1 MDKIAIVKLN
11 PQNIEMQ
18 FVDVVKN
25 KWFVVY
31 RNVSLPVNILKDF
44 KTDNFIKPAI
54 IKEVKSVLTIFKK
67 MIDAEGITE
76 TLCYAGAF
84 MEEAK
89 NNNGFL
95 NELFAVTGLQ
105 FSVLTAEEEINYIY
119 TAVINTFNK
128 PKGLIINISNFYTTF
143 LLYNRRNILNTKTIP
158 YGYENVYETHF
169 ANKSNIDFQNV
180 SDTIYNEIKDEEWL
194 LNLQEE
200 FEVIGAG
207 NMFLNLG
214 TISRKA
220 RKYPLDLAHNYSL
233 NKENFDKVYGV
244 LKAQDVTKSTK
255 VKGVSMEDS
264 RYLQSAFA
272 IMDGVLSHINKDT
285 LSISRTGFA
294 EGVLFNNAIP
304 LTIEK
309 PISDTL
315 GYSLQVLNDYYD
327 RKPNNTQH
335 VYDVA
340 MILFK
345 QLKVLHKLGRPYV
358 KVLRIASYM
367 CNSGYRINVFENEK
381 ASFGTTMQSDIFGVN
396 HGDIVLAAFVVMMT
410 NADNFNLS
418 DWVKYKDLI
427 KEEDLLIAKKLAVI
441 LKIAESLDITHFGS
455 VIDINCDILGDSVIM
470 KTVVKEPAELEIK
483 HAMLSSNEFKK
494 AFNKNL
500 EIL

>member
-1 MDKIAIVKLN
+1 MDKIAIIKLN

-25 KWFVVY
+25 KSFVVY
-31 RNVSLPVNILKDF
+31 RNVSLPVNLLKDF
-44 KTDNFIKPAI
+44 SSDNFIKPAI

-76 TLCYAGAF
+76 TLCYAGSF

-95 NELFAVTGLQ
+95 NEIFAVTGLQ
-105 FSVLTAEEEINYIY
+105 FNVLTAEEEINYVY
-119 TAVINTFNK
+119 TAVINSFNK
-128 PKGLIINISNFYTTF
+128 PKGLIINITNFYTTF
-143 LLYNRRNILNTKTIP
+143 LLYNRRNIINQKVLPI
-158 YGYENVYETHF
+158 GYENLHSSHF
-169 ANKSNIDFQNV
+169 AGKDQIDYNAITEHV
-180 SDTIYNEIKDEEWL
+180 YNELKEEEWIFDL
-194 LNLQEE
+194 PED
-200 FEVIGAG
+200 FEIIGTG

-220 RKYPLDLAHNYSL
+220 KKYPLDLAHNYTL
-233 NKENFDKVYGV
+233 DKDNFAKVYGV
-244 LKAQDVTKSTK
+244 LKAQDVTKATK
-255 VKGVSMEDS
+255 IKGVSMEDS

-272 IMDGVLSHINKDT
+272 IMDAVLSHINKDQV
-285 LSISRTGFA
+285 SISRAGFA
-294 EGVLFNNAIP
+294 EGVLFNYAIP

-315 GYSLQVLNDYYD
+315 GYSLQVISDYYD
-327 RKPNNTQH
+327 KKPNNTQQ
-335 VYDVA
+335 VYDIA

-367 CNSGYRINVFENEK
+367 CNSGYRTNVFENEK
-381 ASFGTTMQSDIFGVN
+381 ASFNTILQSDIFGVN
-396 HGDIVLAAFVVMMT
+396 HGDIVLAAFVSMMT

-427 KEEDLLIAKKLAVI
+427 KEEDLVIAKKLAVI
-441 LKIAESLDITHFGS
+441 LKIAESLDITHFGN
-455 VIDINCDILGDSVIM
+455 VVDINCDILGDSVIM
-470 KTVVKEPAELEIK
+470 KTVVKEPVELEIK
-483 HAMLSSNEFKK
+483 YAMLTSNEFKK